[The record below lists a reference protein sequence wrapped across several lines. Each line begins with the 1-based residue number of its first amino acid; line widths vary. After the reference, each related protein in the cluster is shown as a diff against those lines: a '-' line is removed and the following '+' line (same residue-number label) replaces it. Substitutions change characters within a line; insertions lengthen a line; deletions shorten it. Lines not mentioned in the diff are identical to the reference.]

1 MERPAPTHSGY
12 PVSEA
17 MGERVERGEGEDG
30 GTEGGRG
37 REMDKN
43 RKSKGKI
50 NKKWFFG
57 KIKKKII
64 L

>member
-50 NKKWFFG
+50 NKK
-57 KIKKKII
+57 
-64 L
+64 